1 MATTTIVQHPQPH
14 TVVMPAAQT
23 VQYHHQSGPLP
34 SANLNDV
41 SAKVTGWIQV
51 SCAVLSII
59 LGGVAIAIEAC
70 NNSSVTA
77 IWCGAVF
84 YLPAG
89 ILGVIAGHQKQSC
102 PIIGCMV
109 MSILSTICSV
119 SHFGVNLS
127 GALNEGDPYGCYED
141 YYNYYY
147 YLDYYKDEDYNGKL
161 AVNIIL
167 TIIAVVEFVVSIYA
181 SAVMCG
187 GTSCCRTRPNTTVTV
202 VSNQAMP
209 TTTTQVI
216 QTGYPAQQMQYGQPA
231 YPYQPPPGN
240 YPAGNYPTGN
250 YPPPAGN
257 FPPPAGNYPSP
268 AGNYPPPSY
277 QQTEKI

>member
-1 MATTTIVQHPQPH
+1 MATTIIQHPQPH

-34 SANLNDV
+34 SANLNVV

-51 SCAVLSII
+51 SCGVLSII
-59 LGGVAIAIEAC
+59 LGIVAIAIDAC
-70 NNSSVTA
+70 NTERATA
-77 IWCGAVF
+77 IWCGAGF

-109 MSILSTICSV
+109 MSILSAICSV
-119 SHFGVNLS
+119 SHFSVSLS
-127 GALNEGDPYGCYED
+127 GALNEGDLYSYCYE
-141 YYNYYY
+141 YYGFFYDHYYV
-147 YLDYYKDEDYNGKL
+147 DNYNGKL

-240 YPAGNYPTGN
+240 YPAGNYPPPVGN
-250 YPPPAGN
+250 YPP
-257 FPPPAGNYPSP
+257 P

>member
-1 MATTTIVQHPQPH
+1 
-14 TVVMPAAQT
+14 MPAAQT
-23 VQYHHQSGPLP
+23 VQYHHQSGPIT

-41 SAKVTGWIQV
+41 SAKVNGWIQIIF
-51 SCAVLSII
+51 AVLSII
-59 LGGVAIAIEAC
+59 LGVVAIVTC
-70 NNSSVTA
+70 NTSSGTA
-77 IWCGAVF
+77 IWCGTGF

-109 MSILSTICSV
+109 MSILSAICSV
-119 SHFGVNLS
+119 SHFSVSLS
-127 GALNEGDPYGCYED
+127 EAFDDSYCYD
-141 YYNYYY
+141 
-147 YLDYYKDEDYNGKL
+147 DDFV
-161 AVNIIL
+161 VNIIL

-181 SAVMCG
+181 SAIMCG

-202 VSNQAMP
+202 VSNQVMP

-231 YPYQPPPGN
+231 YPYQPPPG
-240 YPAGNYPTGN
+240 YY
-250 YPPPAGN
+250 PAGN
-257 FPPPAGNYPSP
+257 FPPPAGNYPPSAGNYPPPAGNYLSP
-268 AGNYPPPSY
+268 AANYPPPSY